1 MATRSLSRKKIAEQL
16 LIERLGLEQD
26 WLDPDTIRKDFPTRL
41 PKRLTNKLTPADVR
55 DLEKRL
61 DQLVAHG
68 CQRGV
73 LYLCLRE
80 LEARTQWLRKG
91 GKEIPP
97 LEDDPKGVVRQA
109 PPRKLPTREDMATLA
124 KQLEATRRFFDLCE
138 PGLLHS
144 AEDRNDIP
152 LPHGTFTDGPSDPID
167 LGYQF
172 RAFLKYYGQLA
183 EGWATPYE
191 TTLMK
196 SKEILHLLVYVS
208 MCANDSVISVGPT
221 EDVTTAKVLG
231 RDSKTLT
238 RTDAET
244 IANIAYLYC
253 RMDFP
258 PRELIAKLKAFKSN
272 HADLYARMTSKLS
285 QLDRVARSQP
295 L

>member
-1 MATRSLSRKKIAEQL
+1 VTKKNSRKKIAEQL

-26 WLDPDTIRKDFPTRL
+26 WLDPDDVRKDFPTRL
-41 PKRLTNKLTPADVR
+41 PKSPPNKLTPADVR

-68 CQRGV
+68 CHRGV

-80 LEARTQWLRKG
+80 LEPRTQWLRKG

-97 LEDDPKGVVRQA
+97 LEDDPKGVARQA
-109 PPRKLPTREDMATLA
+109 PPRKLPTREDMATFA
-124 KQLEATRRFFDLCE
+124 RQVKATRRSFDLCE
-138 PGLLHS
+138 PGLLYS

-152 LPHGTFTDGPSDPID
+152 LPHGTFTSGPSDPID

-172 RAFLKYYGQLA
+172 RASLKYYGQLA
-183 EGWATPYE
+183 DGWATPYE

-208 MCANDSVISVGPT
+208 MCANDSVISVGRT
-221 EDVTTAKVLG
+221 KDATTAKVPG
-231 RDSKTLT
+231 RYSETLT
-238 RTDAET
+238 RTDAEA

-253 RMDFP
+253 RMDFL
-258 PRELIAKLKAFKSN
+258 PRELVAKLKAFKSN
-272 HADLYARMTSKLS
+272 HPDLYARMTSKLT